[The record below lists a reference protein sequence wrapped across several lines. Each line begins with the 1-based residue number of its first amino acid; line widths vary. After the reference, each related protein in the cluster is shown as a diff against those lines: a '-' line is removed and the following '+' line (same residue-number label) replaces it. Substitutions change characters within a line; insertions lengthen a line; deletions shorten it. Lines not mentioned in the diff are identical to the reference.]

1 MSCGAALRNWPRLCT
16 MVPSFRPLRLVLDD
30 APSSARTPHPVTQ
43 AYRLLQGGDEFFPAL
58 IEALDAARESVQLE
72 TYIFHVHGVGEEV
85 SQALERAARRGVA
98 VQVLVDGVGTPALPV
113 DCLQRWQAAG
123 VQFRVF
129 APLGGF
135 GSGLRLLL
143 APAHWRRLHR
153 KLCVVDERI
162 LFCGGINVLDD
173 WYDPN
178 HGPLQAP
185 RFDFTVRVE
194 GEVAARAAR
203 AMSLLWTRVQV
214 GQSVRERQLG
224 RAWET
229 WRETLHTPAR
239 PPTLAAGVPQA
250 HLLLR
255 DNLRFRNT
263 IERAYRKAIGRAR
276 SEVLISNAYFLP
288 GGRLRR
294 ALIEAA
300 RRGVRVQLLLQGRY
314 EYFMQY
320 HAARSVYLDLL
331 QAGVEVH
338 EYNTS
343 FLHAKV
349 AVVDGRWSTVG
360 SSNLD
365 PLSLL
370 LAREANVV
378 IEDEAFAEHLR
389 QRLQRAIAGHGRAV
403 RLEDYSRSPWRE
415 RLMNKL
421 AYALMRMAL
430 FLTGHRY

>member
-1 MSCGAALRNWPRLCT
+1 MSHRQRADLPPPC
-16 MVPSFRPLRLVLDD
+16 
-30 APSSARTPHPVTQ
+30 H
-43 AYRLLQGGDEFFPAL
+43 LLQGGREFFPAL
-58 IEALDAARESVQLE
+58 IAAIDAAQRSVQME
-72 TYIFHVHGVGEEV
+72 TYIFDAHGAGAEV
-85 SQALERAARRGVA
+85 AQALMRAARRGLS
-98 VQVLVDGVGTPALPV
+98 VQLLIDGLGADGL
-113 DCLQRWQAAG
+113 DLSWRQRLQQAG
-123 VQFRVF
+123 VQLQFF
-129 APLGGF
+129 APLGKVWA
-135 GSGLRLLL
+135 SVRLLL
-143 APAHWRRLHR
+143 APAQWRRLHR
-153 KLCVVDERI
+153 KLCVVDEEL

-173 WYDPN
+173 HYDPN
-178 HGPLQAP
+178 HGALAAP
-185 RFDFTVRVE
+185 RFDFTVSVQ
-194 GEVAARAAR
+194 GPVARQAAV

-214 GQSVRERQLG
+214 GDSVRQRQLG
-224 RAWET
+224 QAWEA
-229 WRETLHTPAR
+229 WREALAQRSLAR
-239 PPTLAAGVPQA
+239 QPSSDAAGAARA

-255 DNLRFRNT
+255 DNLRFRNS

-276 SEVLISNAYFLP
+276 HEVLIANAYFLP

-300 RRGVRVQLLLQGRY
+300 RRGVRVRLLLQGRY

-331 QAGVEVH
+331 QAGVQVH
-338 EYNTS
+338 EYATS

-349 AVVDGRWSTVG
+349 AVIDGHWSTVG

-378 IEDEAFAEHLR
+378 IEDERFARILQE
-389 QRLQRAIAGHGRAV
+389 RLEQAIAGHGRAV
-403 RLEDYSRSPWRE
+403 HLQDYSRRPWRE

-430 FLTGHRY
+430 FVTGHRY

>member
-1 MSCGAALRNWPRLCT
+1 MTLRSRLGT
-16 MVPSFRPLRLVLDD
+16 IVPSLLTLHPVPGI
-30 APSSARTPHPVTQ
+30 APSSAASSSPGSQ
-43 AYRLLQGGDEFFPAL
+43 AYHLLQGGIEFFPAL
-58 IEALDAARESVQLE
+58 IAALDAARESVQLE
-72 TYIFHVHGVGEEV
+72 TYIFDLYGAGDQVAR
-85 SQALERAARRGVA
+85 ALERAARRGIV
-98 VQVLVDGVGTPALPV
+98 VQVLVDGVGTPELPQ

-123 VQFRVF
+123 VQCQIF

-135 GSGLRLLL
+135 GSSLRLLL

-153 KLCVVDERI
+153 KLCVIDERI

-173 WYDPN
+173 WFDPN
-178 HGPLQAP
+178 HGPLEAP
-185 RFDFTVRVE
+185 RFDFIVRVE
-194 GEVAARAAR
+194 GEVAARAAQ

-229 WRETLHTPAR
+229 WREALQRSTQPQT
-239 PPTLAAGVPQA
+239 TAASAGRAQ
-250 HLLLR
+250 LLLR

-378 IEDEAFAEHLR
+378 IEDEAFTAHLR

-415 RLMNKL
+415 RMMNKL
-421 AYALMRMAL
+421 AYALMRLAL
-430 FLTGHRY
+430 FVTGHRY

>member
-1 MSCGAALRNWPRLCT
+1 MSADHQGVSSSPRPRADLQ
-16 MVPSFRPLRLVLDD
+16 
-30 APSSARTPHPVTQ
+30 TP
-43 AYRLLQGGDEFFPAL
+43 LQGGREFFPAL
-58 IEALDAARESVQLE
+58 IAAIDTAQRSVQME
-72 TYIFHVHGVGEEV
+72 TYIFDAHGAGAEV
-85 SQALERAARRGVA
+85 AQALMRAAQRGLS
-98 VQVLVDGVGTPALPV
+98 VQLLIDGLGADGLDLPWRER
-113 DCLQRWQAAG
+113 LQQAG
-123 VQFRVF
+123 VQWQLF
-129 APLGGF
+129 APLGRVWA
-135 GSGLRLLL
+135 SVRLVL

-153 KLCVVDERI
+153 KLCVIDEQL
-162 LFCGGINVLDD
+162 LFCGGINILDD
-173 WYDPN
+173 HYDPN
-178 HGPLQAP
+178 HGTLTAP
-185 RFDFTVRVE
+185 RFDFTVSVQ
-194 GEVAARAAR
+194 GPVARQAAV
-203 AMSLLWTRVQV
+203 AMALLWTRVQV
-214 GQSVRERQLG
+214 GDSVRQRQLG
-224 RAWET
+224 QAWEA
-229 WRETLHTPAR
+229 WREGLAQRSAAR
-239 PPTLAAGVPQA
+239 QPGAGQADAAGTARA

-255 DNLRFRNT
+255 DNLRFRNS

-276 SEVLISNAYFLP
+276 REVLISNAYFLP

-300 RRGVRVQLLLQGRY
+300 GRGVRVRLLLQGRY

-338 EYNTS
+338 EYATS

-349 AVVDGRWSTVG
+349 AVIDGRWSTVG

-378 IEDEAFAEHLR
+378 IEDERFAHIL
-389 QRLQRAIAGHGRAV
+389 QDRLEQAITGHGRAV
-403 RLEDYSRSPWRE
+403 HLHDYSRRPWRE

-430 FLTGHRY
+430 FITGHRY

>member
-1 MSCGAALRNWPRLCT
+1 MSHRQRADLKPPC
-16 MVPSFRPLRLVLDD
+16 
-30 APSSARTPHPVTQ
+30 H
-43 AYRLLQGGDEFFPAL
+43 LLQGGREFFPAL
-58 IEALDAARESVQLE
+58 IAAIDAAERSVQME
-72 TYIFHVHGVGEEV
+72 TYIFDAHGAGAEV
-85 SQALERAARRGVA
+85 AQALMRAARRGLS
-98 VQVLVDGVGTPALPV
+98 VQLLIDGLGADGLDPSWRQR
-113 DCLQRWQAAG
+113 LQQAG
-123 VQFRVF
+123 VQLQLF
-129 APLGGF
+129 APLGRVWA
-135 GSGLRLLL
+135 SVRLLL
-143 APAHWRRLHR
+143 APAQWRRLHR
-153 KLCVVDERI
+153 KLCVVDEEL

-173 WYDPN
+173 HYDPN
-178 HGPLQAP
+178 HGALAAP
-185 RFDFTVRVE
+185 RFDFTVSVQ
-194 GEVAARAAR
+194 GPVARQAAV

-214 GQSVRERQLG
+214 GDSVRQRQLG
-224 RAWET
+224 QAWEA
-229 WRETLHTPAR
+229 WREALAQRSLAR
-239 PPTLAAGVPQA
+239 QPSSDAAGAARA

-255 DNLRFRNT
+255 DNLRFRNS

-276 SEVLISNAYFLP
+276 HEVLIANAYFLP

-300 RRGVRVQLLLQGRY
+300 RRGVRVRLLLQGRY

-331 QAGVEVH
+331 QAGVQVH
-338 EYNTS
+338 EYATS

-349 AVVDGRWSTVG
+349 AVIDGHWSTVG

-378 IEDEAFAEHLR
+378 IEDERFARILQE
-389 QRLQRAIAGHGRAV
+389 RLEQAIAGHGRAV
-403 RLEDYSRSPWRE
+403 HLQDYSRRPWRE

-430 FLTGHRY
+430 FVTGHRY

>member
-1 MSCGAALRNWPRLCT
+1 MSHRQRADLPPPC
-16 MVPSFRPLRLVLDD
+16 
-30 APSSARTPHPVTQ
+30 H
-43 AYRLLQGGDEFFPAL
+43 LLQGGREFFPAL
-58 IEALDAARESVQLE
+58 IAAIDAAQRSVQME
-72 TYIFHVHGVGEEV
+72 TYIFDAHGAGAEV
-85 SQALERAARRGVA
+85 AQALMRAARRGLS
-98 VQVLVDGVGTPALPV
+98 VQLLIDGLGADGL
-113 DCLQRWQAAG
+113 DLSWRQRLQQAG
-123 VQFRVF
+123 VQLQLF
-129 APLGGF
+129 APLGRVWA
-135 GSGLRLLL
+135 SVRLLL

-153 KLCVVDERI
+153 KLCVVDEEL

-173 WYDPN
+173 HYDPN
-178 HGPLQAP
+178 HGALAAP
-185 RFDFTVRVE
+185 RFDFTVSVQ
-194 GEVAARAAR
+194 GPVARQAAV

-214 GQSVRERQLG
+214 GDSVRQRQLG
-224 RAWET
+224 QAWEV
-229 WRETLHTPAR
+229 WREALAQRSLAR
-239 PPTLAAGVPQA
+239 QPSSDAAGAARA

-255 DNLRFRNT
+255 DNLRFRNS

-276 SEVLISNAYFLP
+276 HEVLIANAYFLP

-300 RRGVRVQLLLQGRY
+300 RRGVRVRLLLQGRY

-331 QAGVEVH
+331 QAGVQVH
-338 EYNTS
+338 EYATS

-349 AVVDGRWSTVG
+349 AVIDGHWSTVG

-378 IEDEAFAEHLR
+378 IEDERFARILQE
-389 QRLQRAIAGHGRAV
+389 RLEQAIAGHGRAV
-403 RLEDYSRSPWRE
+403 HLQDYSRRPWRE

-430 FLTGHRY
+430 FVTGHRY